1 MTKKTHSKRLLN
13 KTNLVAALIAG
24 GMAVGGVTYSQNVE
38 PQDKTINKEQ
48 TELSIEQLEKLIQDC
63 DTALANLQKTINSGK
78 TNPEEIFYARTA
90 FIKITEQRKDLI
102 KRLEE
107 AQKHEKTTIKF
118 FDAGNER

>member
-1 MTKKTHSKRLLN
+1 MTKKTHTKNLLN

-38 PQDKTINKEQ
+38 TQDKTINKEQ

-107 AQKHEKTTIKF
+107 AKKTQKSTINF
-118 FDAGNER
+118 FDASNER

>member
-1 MTKKTHSKRLLN
+1 
-13 KTNLVAALIAG
+13 
-24 GMAVGGVTYSQNVE
+24 
-38 PQDKTINKEQ
+38 
-48 TELSIEQLEKLIQDC
+48 
-63 DTALANLQKTINSGK
+63 LANLQKTINSEE

-102 KRLEE
+102 KRLEK